1 MHRIMQKVLAKKKIT
16 INIITTK
23 VTNQKSFC
31 CCWIF
36 PGLNI
41 LREMLEKNLKTSEF
55 EISSNYITFWDKFEK
70 NNYISKNI
78 IELYPGDYEY
88 RTLYHII

>member
-1 MHRIMQKVLAKKKIT
+1 MLRIIQKVLAKNKIT

-36 PGLNI
+36 PGLNT
-41 LREMLEKNLKTSEF
+41 LREMFGKNLKTSEF
-55 EISSNYITFWDKFEK
+55 ELS
-70 NNYISKNI
+70 
-78 IELYPGDYEY
+78 
-88 RTLYHII
+88 

>member
-1 MHRIMQKVLAKKKIT
+1 MHTIMQKVLAKNKIT

-23 VTNQKSFC
+23 VTNQQSSC

-41 LREMLEKNLKTSEF
+41 LREMVGKNLKTSEF
-55 EISSNYITFWDKFEK
+55 ELF
-70 NNYISKNI
+70 
-78 IELYPGDYEY
+78 
-88 RTLYHII
+88 

>member
-1 MHRIMQKVLAKKKIT
+1 MKIKKRKRSSKCNNLLEYIILWKYYDVNAMHRIMQKVLAKNKIT

-41 LREMLEKNLKTSEF
+41 LREMFGKNLKTSEF
-55 EISSNYITFWDKFEK
+55 EIS
-70 NNYISKNI
+70 
-78 IELYPGDYEY
+78 
-88 RTLYHII
+88 